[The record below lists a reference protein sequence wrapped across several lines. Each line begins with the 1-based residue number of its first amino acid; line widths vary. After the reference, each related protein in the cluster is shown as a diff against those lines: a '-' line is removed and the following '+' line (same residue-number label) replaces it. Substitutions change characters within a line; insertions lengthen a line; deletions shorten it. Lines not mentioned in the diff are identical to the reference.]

1 LFSALKINTD
11 RQIFLSSLV
20 VAQREVATN
29 PGFWSLGAMTALP
42 FWLISFADGR
52 YWSPSELLKLHNHFS
67 ASTTQL

>member
-1 LFSALKINTD
+1 
-11 RQIFLSSLV
+11 V

-52 YWSPSELLKLHNHFS
+52 YWSPNELLKLHNHFS